1 MIRLAKP
8 ADLPEILKIYE
19 AARQF
24 MAQNGNASQWGRA
37 YPPRERIEAD
47 IRGGCL
53 YVEEAEGKP
62 AGVFAFL
69 LGPEPNYERIDG
81 AWRNSLPYGTIH
93 RVASDGRV
101 PGFFGRCMEFCKKQ
115 TANLR
120 IDTHEENKVMRHLI
134 EKSGFAECGIIRV
147 EDGSPRIAYQY
158 VGKREGAAK
167 EKRTSD

>member
-1 MIRLAKP
+1 MK
-8 ADLPEILKIYE
+8 LPGSLWRE
-19 AARQF
+19 AATLP
-24 MAQNGNASQWGRA
+24 NGAGPIRPGNGLR
-37 YPPRERIEAD
+37 R

-158 VGKREGAAK
+158 VGERADAAK
-167 EKRTSD
+167 EQFFFAV

>member
-1 MIRLAKP
+1 MWKR
-8 ADLPEILKIYE
+8 
-19 AARQF
+19 R
-24 MAQNGNASQWGRA
+24 M
-37 YPPRERIEAD
+37 
-47 IRGGCL
+47 
-53 YVEEAEGKP
+53 GKP

-158 VGKREGAAK
+158 VGKREDAAK